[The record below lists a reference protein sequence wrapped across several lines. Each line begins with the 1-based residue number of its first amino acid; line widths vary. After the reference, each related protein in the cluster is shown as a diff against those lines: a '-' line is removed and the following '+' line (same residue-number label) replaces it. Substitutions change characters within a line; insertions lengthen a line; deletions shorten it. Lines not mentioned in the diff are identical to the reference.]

1 MARQSYLK
9 NAAILTGTGLLLRA
23 AGMFFRIY
31 IAARIGAEGMGL
43 YQLIY
48 TVYTMAVTLAT
59 AGLSVAAT
67 RLSAELLATDDPAN
81 VRAAMRRTLALGLG
95 LGAAAAALLFTGAGL
110 AADWWLEDARAALSL
125 RILAP
130 SLPFM
135 AVSACLRGFFMAR
148 RKVGPNSRAQIFEQ
162 VVRIG
167 VVALLIDSAVPQ
179 GIGTACAAVVVGNT
193 VSEAASWV
201 YMEWC
206 YRRELRDVPRNAK
219 RPVQGL
225 GRQLW
230 DIIAPI
236 AANQYMTS
244 VLRTVE
250 NVMVPGCLALY
261 TLSRETALSQYG
273 ALKGMAMP
281 VIFFPFS
288 FLATLSTLL
297 LPEITEAHVQNRRA
311 ALEHLVNRVMLITL
325 VLSFLAGGLF
335 TQFAKEIGLVLY
347 QSEEI
352 GFYLS
357 ILGPLMP
364 FMYMESMVD
373 GILKGLGGAAL
384 LLSLYGAGFGCAHR
398 VDLPAAAALRHA
410 GLFVR
415 DAGEQSAD
423 EPAEP
428 APPAACYRAACAM
441 AALGDKTGVLVFV
454 RGRGVPVRAA
464 AADAAAG
471 PAASGLGCFGSGIH
485 QRYLRAVHLAYRL
498 RRAGRL
504 YRQAHPEEGGGEGF
518 VRVMRMQE
526 RTPRL
531 CKMPILARKV
541 WIRWR
546 KLKKWLTEDWK
557 RIIMLS

>member
-1 MARQSYLK
+1 
-9 NAAILTGTGLLLRA
+9 
-23 AGMFFRIY
+23 
-31 IAARIGAEGMGL
+31 
-43 YQLIY
+43 
-48 TVYTMAVTLAT
+48 
-59 AGLSVAAT
+59 
-67 RLSAELLATDDPAN
+67 
-81 VRAAMRRTLALGLG
+81 
-95 LGAAAAALLFTGAGL
+95 
-110 AADWWLEDARAALSL
+110 
-125 RILAP
+125 
-130 SLPFM
+130 
-135 AVSACLRGFFMAR
+135 
-148 RKVGPNSRAQIFEQ
+148 
-162 VVRIG
+162 
-167 VVALLIDSAVPQ
+167 
-179 GIGTACAAVVVGNT
+179 
-193 VSEAASWV
+193 
-201 YMEWC
+201 
-206 YRRELRDVPRNAK
+206 
-219 RPVQGL
+219 
-225 GRQLW
+225 
-230 DIIAPI
+230 
-236 AANQYMTS
+236 MTS

-250 NVMVPGCLALY
+250 NVMVPGCLAVY

-373 GILKGLGGAAL
+373 GILKGLGEQLSSFRYTALDSVVRIALIYLLLPRFGMQGFLFVMLVSNLLTSLLNLHRLLHVTGLRVQWLRWVIKPVFSFLCAGAACRFVL
-384 LLSLYGAGFGCAHR
+384 LPLTQRL
-398 VDLPAAAALRHA
+398 
-410 GLFVR
+410 
-415 DAGEQSAD
+415 
-423 EPAEP
+423 
-428 APPAACYRAACAM
+428 
-441 AALGDKTGVLVFV
+441 
-454 RGRGVPVRAA
+454 
-464 AADAAAG
+464 G

>member
-9 NAAILTGTGLLLRA
+9 NAAILTATGLLLRA

-67 RLSAELLATDDPAN
+67 RLSAELLATNDPAN
-81 VRAAMRRTLALGLG
+81 VRTAMRRTLGLG
-95 LGAAAAALLFTGAGL
+95 LAAAVLLFAGAGL

-162 VVRIG
+162 IVRIG

-179 GIGTACAAVVVGNT
+179 GIGVACAAVVVGNT
-193 VSEAASWV
+193 VSEASSWV

-206 YRRELRDVPRNAK
+206 YRRELRDVPRRVK
-219 RPVQGL
+219 HPVQGL

-230 DIIAPI
+230 DIMAPI

-244 VLRTVE
+244 VLRTIE

-297 LPEITEAHVQNRRA
+297 LPEITEAHAQNKRT
-311 ALEHLVNRVMLITL
+311 ALEHLINRVMLITL

-352 GFYLS
+352 GFYLAV
-357 ILGPLMP
+357 LGPLMP
-364 FMYMESMVD
+364 LMYMESMVD
-373 GILKGLGGAAL
+373 GILKGLGEQLSSFRYTALDSVVRIALIYLLLPRFGMQGFLFVMLVSNLLTSLLNLRRLLYVTGLPVQWMRWIVKPVFSFLCAGAACRFVL
-384 LLSLYGAGFGCAHR
+384 QPLVERLSLPMIVWTILGAAFTSIVYALFIWLTGCAGPG
-398 VDLPAAAALRHA
+398 D
-410 GLFVR
+410 FIVR
-415 DAGEQSAD
+415 RPQSKAEEQT
-423 EPAEP
+423 
-428 APPAACYRAACAM
+428 PP
-441 AALGDKTGVLVFV
+441 L
-454 RGRGVPVRAA
+454 
-464 AADAAAG
+464 
-471 PAASGLGCFGSGIH
+471 
-485 QRYLRAVHLAYRL
+485 
-498 RRAGRL
+498 
-504 YRQAHPEEGGGEGF
+504 
-518 VRVMRMQE
+518 
-526 RTPRL
+526 
-531 CKMPILARKV
+531 
-541 WIRWR
+541 
-546 KLKKWLTEDWK
+546 
-557 RIIMLS
+557 

>member
-250 NVMVPGCLALY
+250 NVMVPGCLAVY

-281 VIFFPFS
+281 VIFFRFHFWPR
-288 FLATLSTLL
+288 FLRCCCRRSPRRMCRTGARRWNIWST
-297 LPEITEAHVQNRRA
+297 VSCSSRWCFR
-311 ALEHLVNRVMLITL
+311 
-325 VLSFLAGGLF
+325 FW
-335 TQFAKEIGLVLY
+335 
-347 QSEEI
+347 
-352 GFYLS
+352 
-357 ILGPLMP
+357 
-364 FMYMESMVD
+364 
-373 GILKGLGGAAL
+373 
-384 LLSLYGAGFGCAHR
+384 
-398 VDLPAAAALRHA
+398 
-410 GLFVR
+410 
-415 DAGEQSAD
+415 
-423 EPAEP
+423 
-428 APPAACYRAACAM
+428 PAACSPSLQRRSAWCCTRARRS
-441 AALGDKTGVLVFV
+441 VFIC
-454 RGRGVPVRAA
+454 RYWGR
-464 AADAAAG
+464 
-471 PAASGLGCFGSGIH
+471 
-485 QRYLRAVHLAYRL
+485 
-498 RRAGRL
+498 
-504 YRQAHPEEGGGEGF
+504 
-518 VRVMRMQE
+518 
-526 RTPRL
+526 
-531 CKMPILARKV
+531 
-541 WIRWR
+541 
-546 KLKKWLTEDWK
+546 
-557 RIIMLS
+557 

>member
-261 TLSRETALSQYG
+261 TLSRETALS
-273 ALKGMAMP
+273 
-281 VIFFPFS
+281 
-288 FLATLSTLL
+288 
-297 LPEITEAHVQNRRA
+297 
-311 ALEHLVNRVMLITL
+311 
-325 VLSFLAGGLF
+325 
-335 TQFAKEIGLVLY
+335 
-347 QSEEI
+347 
-352 GFYLS
+352 
-357 ILGPLMP
+357 
-364 FMYMESMVD
+364 
-373 GILKGLGGAAL
+373 
-384 LLSLYGAGFGCAHR
+384 
-398 VDLPAAAALRHA
+398 
-410 GLFVR
+410 
-415 DAGEQSAD
+415 
-423 EPAEP
+423 
-428 APPAACYRAACAM
+428 
-441 AALGDKTGVLVFV
+441 
-454 RGRGVPVRAA
+454 
-464 AADAAAG
+464 
-471 PAASGLGCFGSGIH
+471 
-485 QRYLRAVHLAYRL
+485 
-498 RRAGRL
+498 
-504 YRQAHPEEGGGEGF
+504 
-518 VRVMRMQE
+518 
-526 RTPRL
+526 
-531 CKMPILARKV
+531 
-541 WIRWR
+541 
-546 KLKKWLTEDWK
+546 
-557 RIIMLS
+557 

>member
-373 GILKGLGGAAL
+373 GILKGLGEQLSSYYNIFTVEGTAA
-384 LLSLYGAGFGCAHR
+384 SR
-398 VDLPAAAALRHA
+398 VFFRIVAKAVRMRESWPDVHLQGPLRPY
-410 GLFVR
+410 
-415 DAGEQSAD
+415 ESQSASLSF
-423 EPAEP
+423 
-428 APPAACYRAACAM
+428 AAFDLCRLSRLVRRNCAKFCFRLKPKAARALFLLPLPTKSLILQGPRVCA
-441 AALGDKTGVLVFV
+441 
-454 RGRGVPVRAA
+454 
-464 AADAAAG
+464 
-471 PAASGLGCFGSGIH
+471 
-485 QRYLRAVHLAYRL
+485 
-498 RRAGRL
+498 
-504 YRQAHPEEGGGEGF
+504 
-518 VRVMRMQE
+518 RVI
-526 RTPRL
+526 
-531 CKMPILARKV
+531 K
-541 WIRWR
+541 
-546 KLKKWLTEDWK
+546 
-557 RIIMLS
+557 

>member
-250 NVMVPGCLALY
+250 NVMVPGCLAAVY
-261 TLSRETALSQYG
+261 AQPRNSAQ
-273 ALKGMAMP
+273 P
-281 VIFFPFS
+281 V
-288 FLATLSTLL
+288 
-297 LPEITEAHVQNRRA
+297 RRA
-311 ALEHLVNRVMLITL
+311 ERH
-325 VLSFLAGGLF
+325 G
-335 TQFAKEIGLVLY
+335 
-347 QSEEI
+347 
-352 GFYLS
+352 
-357 ILGPLMP
+357 
-364 FMYMESMVD
+364 
-373 GILKGLGGAAL
+373 
-384 LLSLYGAGFGCAHR
+384 
-398 VDLPAAAALRHA
+398 HA
-410 GLFVR
+410 GDFFSVFISGHAFYAVA
-415 DAGEQSAD
+415 AGDHRGACAEQARRRWNIWSTVSCSSRWCFRFW
-423 EPAEP
+423 
-428 APPAACYRAACAM
+428 PAACSPSLQRRSAWCCTRARRS
-441 AALGDKTGVLVFV
+441 VFIC
-454 RGRGVPVRAA
+454 RYWGR
-464 AADAAAG
+464 
-471 PAASGLGCFGSGIH
+471 
-485 QRYLRAVHLAYRL
+485 
-498 RRAGRL
+498 
-504 YRQAHPEEGGGEGF
+504 
-518 VRVMRMQE
+518 
-526 RTPRL
+526 
-531 CKMPILARKV
+531 
-541 WIRWR
+541 
-546 KLKKWLTEDWK
+546 
-557 RIIMLS
+557 

>member
-373 GILKGLGGAAL
+373 GILKGLGEQLSSFRYTALDSVVRIALIYL
-384 LLSLYGAGFGCAHR
+384 LLPRFGMQGF
-398 VDLPAAAALRHA
+398 
-410 GLFVR
+410 FVR

-454 RGRGVPVRAA
+454 CGRGVPVRAA

>member
-95 LGAAAAALLFTGAGL
+95 LGAAAAALLFTEAGL

-193 VSEAASWV
+193 VSEVASWV

-311 ALEHLVNRVMLITL
+311 AL
-325 VLSFLAGGLF
+325 
-335 TQFAKEIGLVLY
+335 
-347 QSEEI
+347 
-352 GFYLS
+352 
-357 ILGPLMP
+357 
-364 FMYMESMVD
+364 
-373 GILKGLGGAAL
+373 
-384 LLSLYGAGFGCAHR
+384 
-398 VDLPAAAALRHA
+398 
-410 GLFVR
+410 
-415 DAGEQSAD
+415 
-423 EPAEP
+423 
-428 APPAACYRAACAM
+428 
-441 AALGDKTGVLVFV
+441 
-454 RGRGVPVRAA
+454 
-464 AADAAAG
+464 
-471 PAASGLGCFGSGIH
+471 
-485 QRYLRAVHLAYRL
+485 
-498 RRAGRL
+498 
-504 YRQAHPEEGGGEGF
+504 
-518 VRVMRMQE
+518 
-526 RTPRL
+526 
-531 CKMPILARKV
+531 
-541 WIRWR
+541 
-546 KLKKWLTEDWK
+546 
-557 RIIMLS
+557 

>member
-373 GILKGLGGAAL
+373 GILKGLGEQLSSFRYTALDSVVRIALIYLLLPRFGMQGFLFAMLVSNLLTSLLNLHRLLHVTGLRVQWLRWVIKPVFSFLCAGAACRFVLQPLTQRLGLPL
-384 LLSLYGAGFGCAHR
+384 LAWAVLGAVFTSVIYALFIWLTGCAGPG
-398 VDLPAAAALRHA
+398 D
-410 GLFVR
+410 FIVR
-415 DAGEQSAD
+415 RTRKKAGERDSS
-423 EPAEP
+423 
-428 APPAACYRAACAM
+428 
-441 AALGDKTGVLVFV
+441 V
-454 RGRGVPVRAA
+454 
-464 AADAAAG
+464 
-471 PAASGLGCFGSGIH
+471 
-485 QRYLRAVHLAYRL
+485 
-498 RRAGRL
+498 
-504 YRQAHPEEGGGEGF
+504 
-518 VRVMRMQE
+518 
-526 RTPRL
+526 
-531 CKMPILARKV
+531 
-541 WIRWR
+541 
-546 KLKKWLTEDWK
+546 
-557 RIIMLS
+557 

>member
-1 MARQSYLK
+1 MCAQPC
-9 NAAILTGTGLLLRA
+9 AAHWRW
-23 AGMFFRIY
+23 
-31 IAARIGAEGMGL
+31 
-43 YQLIY
+43 
-48 TVYTMAVTLAT
+48 
-59 AGLSVAAT
+59 
-67 RLSAELLATDDPAN
+67 
-81 VRAAMRRTLALGLG
+81 GLG

-193 VSEAASWV
+193 VSEVASWV

-250 NVMVPGCLALY
+250 NVMVPGCL
-261 TLSRETALSQYG
+261 G
-273 ALKGMAMP
+273 AVYAQPRNSAQP
-281 VIFFPFS
+281 VRRAERHGHAGDFFSVFIS
-288 FLATLSTLL
+288 GHASTLL

-373 GILKGLGGAAL
+373 GILKGLGEQLSSFRYTALDSVVRIALIYL
-384 LLSLYGAGFGCAHR
+384 LLPRFGMQGF
-398 VDLPAAAALRHA
+398 
-410 GLFVR
+410 LFVMLVSNLLTSLLNLHR
-415 DAGEQSAD
+415 
-423 EPAEP
+423 
-428 APPAACYRAACAM
+428 
-441 AALGDKTGVLVFV
+441 LLHVTG
-454 RGRGVPVRAA
+454 
-464 AADAAAG
+464 
-471 PAASGLGCFGSGIH
+471 
-485 QRYLRAVHLAYRL
+485 LRV
-498 RRAGRL
+498 
-504 YRQAHPEEGGGEGF
+504 QW
-518 VRVMRMQE
+518 RVG
-526 RTPRL
+526 
-531 CKMPILARKV
+531 
-541 WIRWR
+541 
-546 KLKKWLTEDWK
+546 
-557 RIIMLS
+557 

>member
-130 SLPFM
+130 SLPFV

-201 YMEWC
+201 HMEWC

-373 GILKGLGGAAL
+373 GILKGLGEQLSSFRYTALDSVVRIALIYL
-384 LLSLYGAGFGCAHR
+384 LLPRFGMQGF
-398 VDLPAAAALRHA
+398 
-410 GLFVR
+410 LFV
-415 DAGEQSAD
+415 
-423 EPAEP
+423 
-428 APPAACYRAACAM
+428 M
-441 AALGDKTGVLVFV
+441 LVSNLLTSLLNLHRLLHV
-454 RGRGVPVRAA
+454 Q
-464 AADAAAG
+464 
-471 PAASGLGCFGSGIH
+471 GCVCNGCVG
-485 QRYLRAVHLAYRL
+485 
-498 RRAGRL
+498 
-504 YRQAHPEEGGGEGF
+504 
-518 VRVMRMQE
+518 
-526 RTPRL
+526 
-531 CKMPILARKV
+531 
-541 WIRWR
+541 
-546 KLKKWLTEDWK
+546 
-557 RIIMLS
+557 

>member
-23 AGMFFRIY
+23 AGTFFRIY

-43 YQLIY
+43 YQSDD

-135 AVSACLRGFFMAR
+135 AVSACPRWGFFMAR

-373 GILKGLGGAAL
+373 GILKGLGEQLSSFRYTALDSVVRIALIYL
-384 LLSLYGAGFGCAHR
+384 LLPRFGMQGF
-398 VDLPAAAALRHA
+398 
-410 GLFVR
+410 LFVMLV
-415 DAGEQSAD
+415 SNLLTSL
-423 EPAEP
+423 
-428 APPAACYRAACAM
+428 AATCTACCMLQGCVAAM

-464 AADAAAG
+464 ATDAAAG

-498 RRAGRL
+498 RRAGETLSSGAPGR
-504 YRQAHPEEGGGEGF
+504 RRGRG
-518 VRVMRMQE
+518 
-526 RTPRL
+526 
-531 CKMPILARKV
+531 
-541 WIRWR
+541 IRPCDADAG
-546 KLKKWLTEDWK
+546 KDAAAV
-557 RIIMLS
+557 